1 MRKIHLKESIVEF
14 RILTKKVRK
23 ARQQISEQYSPGGQ
37 TGLWKETLLRDNIL
51 LPAQPPAVRMRTS
64 CLPELSAFIPLP
76 NSVVAQTVCGLK
88 LQEWILMSGSQT
100 LKMEVTHSSCKAHV
114 RAGDPSLL
122 LLASVC
128 HLPWHA
134 QLKAL
139 VLPSP
144 RLPRCSRAGSSGSAI
159 LL

>member
-1 MRKIHLKESIVEF
+1 MRKIHLKERIVEF

-37 TGLWKETLLRDNIL
+37 TGLWKENLRGNIL

-88 LQEWILMSGSQT
+88 LQEWI
-100 LKMEVTHSSCKAHV
+100 
-114 RAGDPSLL
+114 
-122 LLASVC
+122 
-128 HLPWHA
+128 
-134 QLKAL
+134 
-139 VLPSP
+139 VLQFWKPDVKN
-144 RLPRCSRAGSSGSAI
+144 GSATQF
-159 LL
+159 L